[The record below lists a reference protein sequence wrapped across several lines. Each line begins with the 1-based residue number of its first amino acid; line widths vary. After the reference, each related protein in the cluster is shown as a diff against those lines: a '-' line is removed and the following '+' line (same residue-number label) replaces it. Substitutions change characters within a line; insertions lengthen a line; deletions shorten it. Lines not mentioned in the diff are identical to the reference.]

1 MSAEV
6 LCISTTDLTPYEQF
20 MNQKGH
26 VTLLCGISASG
37 KTKYSKQLELQGA
50 VRLCVD
56 EWMWSRYG
64 SDFVRLPSDTQ
75 RQLTLEAEADIRSRM
90 QELLRS
96 GHRVVIDSCLCKR
109 FKREAFELA
118 AVEVNADIDKIFLTA
133 SRDILLHRLAQ
144 RKGSDPNDICVSPE
158 EFGRFT
164 ANFQEP
170 DDDEGYLV
178 IHTDDEYN

>member
-1 MSAEV
+1 
-6 LCISTTDLTPYEQF
+6 

-37 KTKYSKQLELQGA
+37 KTRYSKQLERQGA

-56 EWMWSRYG
+56 ELMWSRHG
-64 SDFVRLPSDTQ
+64 SEFVHLPSATQ
-75 RQLTLEAEADIRSRM
+75 RQLTLEAEAEIRTRM
-90 QELLRS
+90 QELLSEGR
-96 GHRVVIDSCLCKR
+96 RVVIDSCLCKR

-118 AVEVNADIDKIFLTA
+118 ATEVNADIDKIFLTA
-133 SRDILLHRLAQ
+133 RHEVLLHRLAQ
-144 RKGSDPNDICVSPE
+144 RKGDDPNDICVSPE

-170 DDDEGYLV
+170 DADEGYLV
-178 IHTDDEYN
+178 IHTDEYN